1 MATVSVG
8 VGDAELVVFSELLL
22 NGQVTLLGVAVDE
35 VFVHRQGKRKNG
47 DRNPEGQE
55 LLIDEHGVRVL
66 GVKAL
71 LVGEVRRQP
80 QRIVRSEERRVGKE
94 ERRRRWRAL

>member
-1 MATVSVG
+1 MATVGVR
-8 VGDAELVVFSELLL
+8 VGDAELVVFSNLLL

-66 GVKAL
+66 GIKTL

-80 QRIVRSEERRVGKE
+80 
-94 ERRRRWRAL
+94 